1 MVSLKSIIGDMCI
14 IVVSNEDQWP
24 LSALN
29 KSEEDRVSQI
39 FGFMTKITNYMEG
52 CFSKELV
59 PERYYQ
65 KVISSMCVNYG

>member
-1 MVSLKSIIGDMCI
+1 MVSLRSIIGEMST

-59 PERYYQ
+59 PEKYYR
-65 KVISSMCVNYG
+65 KVIFSMCVNYG